1 MTLHEVKN
9 LNYKYIHATLVAC
22 FLITALPT
30 FAQRD
35 RKKKQIEVKP
45 SDARL
50 REAEFFFIEGEKYFV
65 LEDYTK
71 ALVYFQRVLELNPE
85 NATVHYKIAE
95 ILSRGTKEED
105 LQKASISIDN
115 ALRLEKK
122 NKYFY
127 ILASSIY
134 TSLNNFGKA
143 IQALEAMIKEVKG
156 TDDYLHE
163 LAALY
168 LYDKKPDEAIAIYNR
183 AENIL
188 GINEVSSLQKQRLYL
203 EKGKL
208 NEAIQEGER
217 LITAFP
223 DEERFVMGFAETLSQ
238 YKQTQKAIAYIEKYL
253 NENPEKGN
261 ARMLLAGLYRDN
273 GEEEKARSLMGK
285 VFDDTSVD
293 VTSKAIVVGTYN
305 AVLNQN
311 RSKNISDPE
320 LETFTVLLWEKLVAL
335 YPFDSNVHM
344 VGGDLFMTLRKEAR
358 AQQEYLKAIAN
369 GATSFETWQNLLFLD
384 SQLNQFD
391 SLIVHAERGLE
402 LFPNQGM
409 LYYFNGY
416 GQFRK
421 KNFRDAVSALEQAKK
436 LSASNDSFV
445 AEINGML
452 GDAYNGLKEYQ
463 KSDKA
468 YEDALAFNPDN
479 SFVLNNYSYYLALRK
494 ENLEKAEKMAAQL
507 IKNNPDNSSYLDTY
521 SWVLYNREK
530 YREARKIMERAIS
543 GGRGSATHFEHYG
556 DILFKLGDIDGAV
569 TQWQKSKSM
578 DSENALIDKKIAN
591 RKLY

>member
-1 MTLHEVKN
+1 MLVA
-9 LNYKYIHATLVAC
+9 LYLVATL
-22 FLITALPT
+22 PS

-35 RKKKQIEVKP
+35 RKRKQVETKP

-50 REAEFFFIEGEKYFV
+50 REAEFFFIEGEKFFI

-71 ALVYFQRVLELNPE
+71 ALVYFQRTLELNPD
-85 NATVHYKIAE
+85 NGAVYYKIAE
-95 ILSRGTKEED
+95 ILSKGTKEED
-105 LQKASISIDN
+105 LQKAAVSIDN

-134 TSLNNFGKA
+134 SGLNNFAKA
-143 IQALEAMIKEVKG
+143 EQALETMMKEVKG
-156 TDDYLHE
+156 TDDYLYE

-168 LYDKKPDEAIAIYNR
+168 QYDKKPDEAINMYNR
-183 AENIL
+183 AESIL

-208 NEAIQEGER
+208 NEAIQEGEK
-217 LITAFP
+217 LIDAFP
-223 DEERFVMGFAETLSQ
+223 EEERYVMGFAETLSQ
-238 YKQTQKAIAYIEKYL
+238 YKQTQKAITYIEKYL
-253 NENPEKGN
+253 TKNPEKGN

-273 GEEEKARSLMGK
+273 GQEEKSRNLMES
-285 VFDDTSVD
+285 VFNDTSVD
-293 VTSKAIVVGTYN
+293 VTSKVIIVGTYN
-305 AVLNQN
+305 AVLSQN
-311 RSKNISDPE
+311 RSKNISDPN
-320 LETFTVLLWEKLVAL
+320 LESFTVMLWEKLASL

-344 VGGDLFMTLRKEAR
+344 VGGDLFMTLRKEPQ
-358 AQQEYLKAIAN
+358 AQREYLMAIEA
-369 GATSFETWQNLLFLD
+369 GTTSFETWQNLLFLD

-402 LFPNQGM
+402 LFPNHGM

-421 KNFRDAVSALEQAKK
+421 KNYKEAVSALEQAKK

-468 YEDALAFNPDN
+468 YDDALTFNPNN

-494 ENLEKAEKMAAQL
+494 ENLEKAEKMSAQL
-507 IKNNPDNSSYLDTY
+507 IKSNPDNSSYLDTY

-530 YREARKIMERAIS
+530 YREARKVMERAIS

-578 DSENALIDKKIAN
+578 DSGNALIEKKIAN
-591 RKLY
+591 RTLY

>member
-1 MTLHEVKN
+1 LKNTNTTYITTL
-9 LNYKYIHATLVAC
+9 LVA
-22 FLITALPT
+22 LVLMTALPSV
-30 FAQRD
+30 AQRD
-35 RKKKQIEVKP
+35 RKRKPVEVKP

-85 NATVHYKIAE
+85 SATVHYKIAE
-95 ILSRGTKEED
+95 ILSKGTKEED
-105 LQKASISIDN
+105 LQKAASSIDN

-134 TSLNNFGKA
+134 ASLNNFGKA
-143 IQALEAMIKEVKG
+143 EQALETMIKEIKG
-156 TDDYLHE
+156 TDDYLYE

-168 LYDKKPDEAIAIYNR
+168 QYDKKPEEAINIYNR
-183 AENIL
+183 AESIL

-203 EKGKL
+203 ERGKL
-208 NEAIQEGER
+208 NEAIQEGEK
-217 LITAFP
+217 LINAFP
-223 DEERFVMGFAETLSQ
+223 EEERFIMGFAETLSQ
-238 YKQTQKAIAYIEKYL
+238 YKQTQKAITYIEKYL

-273 GEEEKARSLMGK
+273 GEEEKSRSLMAS
-285 VFDDTSVD
+285 VFDDASVD
-293 VTSKAIVVGTYN
+293 VTSKAIIVGTYN
-305 AVLNQN
+305 AILSQN
-311 RSKNISDPE
+311 LSKNISDPD
-320 LETFTVLLWEKLVAL
+320 LESFTVMLWEKLVNL

-344 VGGDLFMTLRKEAR
+344 VGGDLFMTLKKEAR
-358 AQQEYLKAIAN
+358 SQQEYLKAIET

-402 LFPNQGM
+402 LFPNHGM

-421 KNFRDAVSALEQAKK
+421 KNYRQAVSALEQAKK
-436 LSASNDSFV
+436 LSTSNESFV

-468 YEDALAFNPDN
+468 YDDALAFNPNN

-494 ENLEKAEKMAAQL
+494 ENLEKAEKMSAQL
-507 IKNNPDNSSYLDTY
+507 IKSNPDNSSYLDTY

-530 YREARKIMERAIS
+530 YREARKVMERAIS

-569 TQWQKSKSM
+569 TQWQKAKSM
-578 DSENALIDKKIAN
+578 DSGNALIDKKIAN

>member
-1 MTLHEVKN
+1 MKN
-9 LNYKYIHATLVAC
+9 PNIRY
-22 FLITALPT
+22 ITALLVTLFLVTTLPS

-35 RKKKQIEVKP
+35 RKRKPVEAKP

-50 REAEFFFIEGEKYFV
+50 REAEFFFIEGEKYFI

-71 ALVYFQRVLELNPE
+71 ALIYFQRVVELNPD
-85 NATVHYKIAE
+85 NGTVYYKIAE
-95 ILSRGTKEED
+95 ILSKGTKEED
-105 LQKASISIDN
+105 LQKAAINIDN

-127 ILASSIY
+127 VLASSIY
-134 TSLNNFGKA
+134 ASLNNFGKA
-143 IQALEAMIKEVKG
+143 EQALETMIKEIKG
-156 TDDYLHE
+156 TDDYLYE

-168 LYDKKPDEAIAIYNR
+168 QYDKKPDEAINVYNR
-183 AENIL
+183 AESIL

-208 NEAIQEGER
+208 NEAIQEGEK
-217 LITAFP
+217 LIDAFP
-223 DEERFVMGFAETLSQ
+223 EEERYVMGFAETLSQ
-238 YKQTQKAIAYIEKYL
+238 YKQTQKAITYIEKYL
-253 NENPEKGN
+253 KENPEKGN
-261 ARMLLAGLYRDN
+261 ASMLLAGLYRDN
-273 GEEEKARSLMGK
+273 GEEEKSRSLMES
-285 VFDDTSVD
+285 VFNDTSVD
-293 VTSKAIVVGTYN
+293 VTSKVIIVGTYN
-305 AVLNQN
+305 AVLSQN
-311 RSKNISDPE
+311 RSKNISDPN
-320 LETFTVLLWEKLVAL
+320 LESFTVLLWEKLVTA

-344 VGGDLFMTLRKEAR
+344 VGGDLFMTLKKEAQSQR
-358 AQQEYLKAIAN
+358 EYLKAIET

-402 LFPNQGM
+402 LFPNHGM

-421 KNFRDAVSALEQAKK
+421 KNYREAVSALEQAKK
-436 LSASNDSFV
+436 LSTSNDSFV

-452 GDAYNGLKEYQ
+452 GDAYNGLKEYP

-468 YEDALAFNPDN
+468 YDEALAFNPNN

-494 ENLEKAEKMAAQL
+494 ENLEKAEKMSAQL
-507 IKNNPDNSSYLDTY
+507 IKSNPDNSSYLDTY

-530 YREARKIMERAIS
+530 YREARKVMERAIS

>member
-1 MTLHEVKN
+1 LNHKLRNTTTNYIITL
-9 LNYKYIHATLVAC
+9 LTALILVA
-22 FLITALPT
+22 ALPS

-35 RKKKQIEVKP
+35 RKRKQIEAKP

-50 REAEFFFIEGEKYFV
+50 REAEFFFVEGEKYFI

-71 ALVYFQRVLELNPE
+71 ALVYFQRVVELNPY
-85 NATVHYKIAE
+85 NGTVHYKIAE
-95 ILSRGTKEED
+95 ILSKGTQQED
-105 LQKASISIDN
+105 LQKSAISIED

-127 ILASSIY
+127 ILGSSIY
-134 TSLNNFGKA
+134 ASLNNFSKA
-143 IQALEAMIKEVKG
+143 AQLLETMMKEIKG
-156 TDDYLHE
+156 TDDYLYE

-168 LYDKKPDEAIAIYNR
+168 QYDKKQDEAISVYNR
-183 AENIL
+183 AETIL

-208 NEAIQEGER
+208 NEAIQEGEK
-217 LITAFP
+217 LIDAFP
-223 DEERFVMGFAETLSQ
+223 EEERYVMGFAETLSQ
-238 YKQTQKAIAYIEKYL
+238 YKQTQKAISYIEKYL
-253 NENPEKGN
+253 KENPEKGN
-261 ARMLLAGLYRDN
+261 ARVLLAGLYRDN
-273 GEEEKARSLMGK
+273 GEEEKSRSLMES
-285 VFDDTSVD
+285 VFNDTSVD
-293 VTSKAIVVGTYN
+293 VTSKVIIVGTYN
-305 AVLNQN
+305 AVLSQN
-311 RSKNISDPE
+311 RSKNISDPN
-320 LETFTVLLWEKLVAL
+320 LESFTISLWEKLVNL

-344 VGGDLFMTLRKEAR
+344 VGGDLFMTLRKEAQ
-358 AQQEYLKAIAN
+358 AQREYLKAIEA

-391 SLIVHAERGLE
+391 SLILHAERGLE
-402 LFPNQGM
+402 FFPNHGM

-416 GQFRK
+416 GHFRK
-421 KNFRDAVSALEQAKK
+421 KNYKTAVSALEQAKK

-468 YEDALAFNPDN
+468 YDDALAFDPNN

-494 ENLEKAEKMAAQL
+494 ENLEKAEKMSAQL
-507 IKNNPDNSSYLDTY
+507 IKTNPDNSSYLDTY

-530 YREARKIMERAIS
+530 YKEARKVMERAIS

-578 DSENALIDKKIAN
+578 DSENAQIDKKIAD

>member
-1 MTLHEVKN
+1 MKN
-9 LNYKYIHATLVAC
+9 PNIRY
-22 FLITALPT
+22 ITALLVTLFLVTTLPS

-35 RKKKQIEVKP
+35 RKRKPVEAKP

-50 REAEFFFIEGEKYFV
+50 REAEFFFIEGEKYFI

-71 ALVYFQRVLELNPE
+71 ALVYFQRVVELNPD
-85 NATVHYKIAE
+85 NGTVYYKIAE
-95 ILSRGTKEED
+95 ILSKGTKEED
-105 LQKASISIDN
+105 LQKAALSIDN

-134 TSLNNFGKA
+134 ASLNNFGKA
-143 IQALEAMIKEVKG
+143 EQALETMIKEIKG
-156 TDDYLHE
+156 TDDYLYE

-168 LYDKKPDEAIAIYNR
+168 QYDKKPDEAINVYNR
-183 AENIL
+183 AESIL

-208 NEAIQEGER
+208 NEAIQEGEK
-217 LITAFP
+217 LIDAFP
-223 DEERFVMGFAETLSQ
+223 EEERYVMGFAETLSQ
-238 YKQTQKAIAYIEKYL
+238 YKQTQKAITYIEKYL
-253 NENPEKGN
+253 KENPEKGN
-261 ARMLLAGLYRDN
+261 ASMLLAGLYRDN
-273 GEEEKARSLMGK
+273 GEEEKSRSLMES
-285 VFDDTSVD
+285 VFNDTSVD
-293 VTSKAIVVGTYN
+293 VTSKVIIVGTYN
-305 AVLNQN
+305 AVLSQN
-311 RSKNISDPE
+311 RSKNISDPN
-320 LETFTVLLWEKLVAL
+320 LESFTVLLWEKLVTA

-344 VGGDLFMTLRKEAR
+344 VGGDLFMTLKKEAQSQR
-358 AQQEYLKAIAN
+358 EYLKAIET

-402 LFPNQGM
+402 LFPNHGM

-421 KNFRDAVSALEQAKK
+421 KNYREAVSALEQAKK
-436 LSASNDSFV
+436 LSTSNDSFV

-452 GDAYNGLKEYQ
+452 GDAYNGLKEYP

-468 YEDALAFNPDN
+468 YDEALAFNPNN

-494 ENLEKAEKMAAQL
+494 ENLEKAEKMSAQL
-507 IKNNPDNSSYLDTY
+507 IKSNPDNSSYLDTY

-530 YREARKIMERAIS
+530 YREARKVMERAIS

>member
-1 MTLHEVKN
+1 MKN
-9 LNYKYIHATLVAC
+9 PNIRY
-22 FLITALPT
+22 ITALLVTLFLVTTLPS

-35 RKKKQIEVKP
+35 RKRKPVEAKP

-50 REAEFFFIEGEKYFV
+50 REAEFFFIEGEKYFI

-71 ALVYFQRVLELNPE
+71 ALVYFQRVVELNPD
-85 NATVHYKIAE
+85 NGTVYYKIAE
-95 ILSRGTKEED
+95 ILSKGTKEED
-105 LQKASISIDN
+105 LQKAAINIDN

-127 ILASSIY
+127 VLASSIY
-134 TSLNNFGKA
+134 ASLNNFGKA
-143 IQALEAMIKEVKG
+143 EQALETMIKEIKG
-156 TDDYLHE
+156 TDDYLYE

-168 LYDKKPDEAIAIYNR
+168 QYDKKPDEAINVYNR
-183 AENIL
+183 AESIL

-203 EKGKL
+203 EKGKF
-208 NEAIQEGER
+208 NEAIQEGEK
-217 LITAFP
+217 LIDAFP
-223 DEERFVMGFAETLSQ
+223 EEERYVMGFAETLSQ
-238 YKQTQKAIAYIEKYL
+238 YKQTQKAITYIEKYL
-253 NENPEKGN
+253 KENPEKGN
-261 ARMLLAGLYRDN
+261 ASMLLAGLYRDN
-273 GEEEKARSLMGK
+273 GEEEKSRSLMES
-285 VFDDTSVD
+285 VFNDTSVD
-293 VTSKAIVVGTYN
+293 VTSKVIIVGTYN
-305 AVLNQN
+305 AVLSQN
-311 RSKNISDPE
+311 RSKNISDPN
-320 LETFTVLLWEKLVAL
+320 LESFTVLLWEKLVTA

-344 VGGDLFMTLRKEAR
+344 VGGDLFMTLKKEAQSQR
-358 AQQEYLKAIAN
+358 EYLKAIET

-402 LFPNQGM
+402 LFPNHGM

-421 KNFRDAVSALEQAKK
+421 KNYREAVSALEQAKK
-436 LSASNDSFV
+436 LSTSNDSFV

-452 GDAYNGLKEYQ
+452 GDAYNGLKEYP

-468 YEDALAFNPDN
+468 YDEALAFNPNN

-494 ENLEKAEKMAAQL
+494 ENLEKAEKMSAQL
-507 IKNNPDNSSYLDTY
+507 IKSNPDNSSYLDTY

-530 YREARKIMERAIS
+530 YREARKVMERAIS

>member
-1 MTLHEVKN
+1 LKNPTFRYTAALLVTL
-9 LNYKYIHATLVAC
+9 LLAATL
-22 FLITALPT
+22 PS

-35 RKKKQIEVKP
+35 RKKKPVETKP
-45 SDARL
+45 SEARL

-71 ALVYFQRVLELNPE
+71 SLVYFQRVVELNPD
-85 NATVHYKIAE
+85 NGTVHYKIAE
-95 ILSRGTKEED
+95 ILSKGAKEED
-105 LQKASISIDN
+105 LQKAAISIDN
-115 ALRLEKK
+115 ALKFEKK

-134 TSLNNFGKA
+134 AGLNNFGKA
-143 IQALEAMIKEVKG
+143 EQALETMIREIKG
-156 TDDYLHE
+156 TDDYLYE

-168 LYDKKPDEAIAIYNR
+168 QYDKKPDEAIKVYNR
-183 AENIL
+183 AESIL

-208 NEAIQEGER
+208 NEAIQEGEK
-217 LITAFP
+217 LIDAFP
-223 DEERFVMGFAETLSQ
+223 EEERFIMGFAETLSQ
-238 YKQTQKAIAYIEKYL
+238 YKQTPKAIDYIEKYL

-273 GEEEKARSLMGK
+273 GEEEKSRSLMES
-285 VFDDTSVD
+285 VFTDPSVD
-293 VTSKAIVVGTYN
+293 VTSKAIIVGTYN
-305 AVLNQN
+305 AYLSQN
-311 RSKNISDPE
+311 RSKNISDPN
-320 LETFTVLLWEKLVAL
+320 LESFTVSLWEKLVTL

-344 VGGDLFMTLRKEAR
+344 VGGDLFMTLKKEAR
-358 AQQEYLKAIAN
+358 AQQEYLKAIET

-402 LFPNQGM
+402 LFPNHGM

-421 KNFRDAVSALEQAKK
+421 KNYREAVSALEQAKK

-468 YEDALAFNPDN
+468 YDEALAFNPNN

-494 ENLEKAEKMAAQL
+494 ENLEKAEKMSAQL
-507 IKNNPDNSSYLDTY
+507 IKSNPDNSSYLDTY

-530 YREARKIMERAIS
+530 YREARKVMERAIS

-578 DSENALIDKKIAN
+578 DSGNALIDKKIAN